1 MLHRPT
7 HPNGYVSHEFPQ
19 FCGNWARKNNNN
31 NNNNSTQIPTQK
43 AKNKIKKTSAMNST
57 VHFPLVVT
65 RLREAMGAQKP
76 IKPKH
81 QDFKGKDFDN
91 SERSQKG
98 VPEAI
103 ACLQSSKSSG
113 DNCHLQNLFF
123 SAPLLFST
131 SLARSLARPLAR
143 LQRKRDGRRR

>member
-19 FCGNWARKNNNN
+19 FCGNWARKKKK
-31 NNNNSTQIPTQK
+31 NSTQIPTQK
-43 AKNKIKKTSAMNST
+43 AKKKIIKTSAMNST

-65 RLREAMGAQKP
+65 RLPEAMGAQKP

-81 QDFKGKDFDN
+81 QDFKGKDFDH
-91 SERSQKG
+91 SDRSQTG

-103 ACLQSSKSSG
+103 ACLQKQQELWRQLPSAKSVLLRASSFL
-113 DNCHLQNLFF
+113 HF
-123 SAPLLFST
+123 SC
-131 SLARSLARPLAR
+131 SLSR
-143 LQRKRDGRRR
+143 

>member
-1 MLHRPT
+1 MCTFLTNSLNSAATGP
-7 HPNGYVSHEFPQ
+7 EK
-19 FCGNWARKNNNN
+19 RKK
-31 NNNNSTQIPTQK
+31 NSIQIPTQK
-43 AKNKIKKTSAMNST
+43 TKKTIIKTSAMNST

-65 RLREAMGAQKP
+65 RLPEAMGAQKP

-81 QDFKGKDFDN
+81 QDFKGKDCDH
-91 SERSQKG
+91 SERSQTG

-113 DNCHLQNLFF
+113 DNCHLQNLFI

-131 SLARSLARPLAR
+131 SLARSLARSLSRPLAG
-143 LQRKRDGRRR
+143 LQGKRDGRRR